1 MLFYK
6 NKNEST
12 ALLYL
17 LSAVPL
23 LEEIA
28 IESLD
33 DYGYFKINMFEE
45 RTRNLDGNNYVFS
58 RLIVTLFNNK
68 KDFPLDILATL
79 SDHHLNIAFEVIRNF
94 KNIQQKNLEN
104 IKIKP
109 LIYLNQAEVA
119 EMLQQN
125 DINMDR
131 RKVNVYYKRGHLPSP
146 EIYVGNHPGWRE
158 ATMKKWIEDY
168 KAGKVL
174 ERRI

>member
-1 MLFYK
+1 
-6 NKNEST
+6 
-12 ALLYL
+12 
-17 LSAVPL
+17 
-23 LEEIA
+23 
-28 IESLD
+28 
-33 DYGYFKINMFEE
+33 
-45 RTRNLDGNNYVFS
+45 FS

-68 KDFPLDILATL
+68 KDFSLDILATL

-109 LIYLNQAEVA
+109 LIYLNLAEVA

-125 DINMDR
+125 EINIDL
-131 RKVNVYYKRGHLPSP
+131 RKVNVYYKGGHLSSP
-146 EIYVGNHPGWRE
+146 EIFDGKTSAWRE
-158 ATMKKWIEDY
+158 ATIKKWIEDY

>member
-1 MLFYK
+1 GSTVLFYK

-17 LSAVPL
+17 LSAVPV

-28 IESLD
+28 IQSLD
-33 DYGYFKINMFEE
+33 NYGYFKINKFDEK
-45 RTRNLDGNNYVFS
+45 TKDLDGDNYVFS

-109 LIYLNQAEVA
+109 LIYLNLRN
-119 EMLQQN
+119 MLTFC
-125 DINMDR
+125 
-131 RKVNVYYKRGHLPSP
+131 RKWLTR
-146 EIYVGNHPGWRE
+146 
-158 ATMKKWIEDY
+158 IE
-168 KAGKVL
+168 
-174 ERRI
+174 